1 MRDCGGAGSARAAQL
16 HGSPS
21 SSDALAYGVGGSE
34 MGHIWSAGRGDG
46 GSERRGRG
54 AGSGPAGGGA
64 AGGCC
69 AAGTRDAGDQGAGG
83 GGGGGGMSLGATTA
97 SGTTVGAP
105 ASIPPAFDATAS
117 NPVASSPD
125 EVTRIACPVDQAPT
139 PSRAMLP
146 WGQASGAGGSDAPAT
161 GSGPRA
167 GAAAG
172 TDRPVRWSSSLW
184 EGSSRGAAITVTPD
198 GEKASGNGGGGWW
211 LCGGAG

>member
-1 MRDCGGAGSARAAQL
+1 MRDCGGAGSSRGAQL
-16 HGSPS
+16 HGSPW

-54 AGSGPAGGGA
+54 AGSGPAGGGGG
-64 AGGCC
+64 AGG
-69 AAGTRDAGDQGAGG
+69 AGGTRDAGDQDAAG

-105 ASIPPAFDATAS
+105 GSIPPAFDATAL
-117 NPVASSPD
+117 NAVASSPD
-125 EVTRIACPVDQAPT
+125 EVTRIACPVGQAPT

-161 GSGPRA
+161 GSGARA

>member
-1 MRDCGGAGSARAAQL
+1 MRDCGGAGSSRGAQL
-16 HGSPS
+16 HGSPW

-54 AGSGPAGGGA
+54 AGSGPAGGGGG
-64 AGGCC
+64 AGG
-69 AAGTRDAGDQGAGG
+69 AGGTRDAGDQDAAG

-105 ASIPPAFDATAS
+105 GSIPPAFDATAL
-117 NPVASSPD
+117 NAVASSPD
-125 EVTRIACPVDQAPT
+125 AVTRIACPVGQAPT

-146 WGQASGAGGSDAPAT
+146 WGQASGAGGSDAPGT
-161 GSGPRA
+161 GSGARA
-167 GAAAG
+167 GAAAA
-172 TDRPVRWSSSLW
+172 TDRPLRWSSSLW

-198 GEKASGNGGGGWW
+198 GEKASRNGREG
-211 LCGGAG
+211 